1 MTSIAKLICLATL
14 MMTSL
19 ISHADV
25 INIKA
30 DAPETYV
37 VKKGDTLW
45 DISTVFLEEAW
56 LWPELWRNNTQIENP
71 HLIYPGDTLKLR
83 YIDGQPTFEVVRDK
97 TRLTLSPDKKVA
109 LKAQAIQVLPWQSLA
124 PHVANDSIMSAEE
137 YDALPHILGDSLG
150 TPGFVSHDFVLSH
163 KPMSN
168 AEQFDVV
175 RKQRRIEDSQG
186 KFLGYQVDHIA
197 KAKAVEKNRNRQQ
210 FVKLDD
216 SRLETRQGDKL
227 VAETP
232 SWNKDMTLS
241 AATTQ
246 RGELVSNINGRKL
259 VGKQDVVIVNL
270 GKRFVKPG
278 TVMGVY
284 AQGPAIYDGE
294 TPTYEREQTAAMSYF
309 SFDERI
315 EQPAVKVG
323 ELVIFKSFEHA
334 SYAWVTKAN
343 TYLRGGEIVAKP

>member
-1 MTSIAKLICLATL
+1 MTFFAKLISLIAL
-14 MMTSL
+14 MMSFV
-19 ISHADV
+19 SYADV

-30 DAPETYV
+30 GAPETYV

-83 YIDGQPTFEVVRDK
+83 YVDGQPTFEVIRDK
-97 TRLTLSPDKKVA
+97 TRLTLSPDQNVMMKS
-109 LKAQAIQVLPWQSLA
+109 QAIQVLPWQKLA
-124 PHVANDSIMSAEE
+124 PHVANDSIMSAKE
-137 YDALPHILGDSLG
+137 YDALPHILGDSVG

-163 KPMSN
+163 KPN
-168 AEQFDVV
+168 NKVHKFDVV
-175 RKQRRIEDSQG
+175 RKQRRIEDSNG

-197 KAKAVEKNRNRQQ
+197 KAKTVEESKHPLQYI
-210 FVKLDD
+210 KLDD
-216 SRLETRQGDKL
+216 SRSETRQGDKL
-227 VAETP
+227 VAEMQA
-232 SWNKDMTLS
+232 SNNDMTLS

-246 RGELVSNINGRKL
+246 RGELISNINGRKL
-259 VGKQDVVIVNL
+259 VGKQDVVIINL

-294 TPTYEREQTAAMSYF
+294 TPTYERAKTTAISYF

-315 EQPAVKVG
+315 EQPAIKVG

-334 SYAWVTKAN
+334 SYGWVTKAN